1 VRGCKL
7 DDKKTADLL
16 SKLIPYF
23 KEFHPED
30 IINENNRVIV
40 DLNQVYS
47 YGMFEF
53 LDYLNENPYSAIELL
68 NDAYRNAY
76 FSYKMEDSD
85 CTVTVNNLPE
95 SLNRNSKRKPMT
107 IEDIKGEH
115 YGKLVEIEGI
125 VVMATKIK
133 LALKE
138 AMYICASCG
147 QKKKVTVERPFE
159 VQIDPICPKCA
170 QNMLLLDEESKYI
183 DYQELKIQQ
192 PLDLMEDPEEP
203 PKFISVLLEDTPGI
217 YCGRIKVTG
226 IPIKNQRNKKIPLHD
241 LLIRGYNCEP
251 VTEKL
256 DLSFDDEEIEQFET
270 LAKNKDVLTILSRRI
285 APQIK
290 GNDIIKQSIV
300 LQQVRGVKK
309 GRKRADSHILL
320 ITDPGT
326 GKSDVLR
333 FISGIPGNVY
343 SSISTA
349 SGVGLTAGVVQERTE
364 IGDST
369 WVIKPGVLVK
379 ANGGTACLDELTV
392 ERSVLSYIL
401 EAMESQTIHISKG
414 GLNTKLPAGCSI
426 LAACNPKYGR
436 YNEHVAVIEQINIP
450 APLLSRFDLIFP
462 IKDTPNRNRD
472 SDIAYHI
479 LDTHIALM
487 DKSKN
492 EEIGL
497 FSETI
502 DGIKVDFDFFCKYI
516 AYARQKTPK
525 FTKESKEVIHDFYLN
540 LRKTSVQIT
549 ARQLEALVRLSEA
562 HAKVRLKS
570 EVEPEDAKF
579 AIYLMIESLK
589 EVAYDP
595 ETDSFDIDKIFGTSR
610 NERSKLNIIFDII
623 KRSSKVAYGGMITRE
638 DLLTEAQLEG
648 IPELEVIDLIGK
660 LKVIGDIYEP
670 KIGFYKDARA

>member
-1 VRGCKL
+1 M

-270 LAKNKDVLTILSRRI
+270 LAKNKDVLTIL
-285 APQIK
+285 
-290 GNDIIKQSIV
+290 
-300 LQQVRGVKK
+300 
-309 GRKRADSHILL
+309 
-320 ITDPGT
+320 
-326 GKSDVLR
+326 
-333 FISGIPGNVY
+333 
-343 SSISTA
+343 
-349 SGVGLTAGVVQERTE
+349 QE
-364 IGDST
+364 
-369 WVIKPGVLVK
+369 
-379 ANGGTACLDELTV
+379 EL
-392 ERSVLSYIL
+392 
-401 EAMESQTIHISKG
+401 H
-414 GLNTKLPAGCSI
+414 P
-426 LAACNPKYGR
+426 
-436 YNEHVAVIEQINIP
+436 
-450 APLLSRFDLIFP
+450 
-462 IKDTPNRNRD
+462 
-472 SDIAYHI
+472 
-479 LDTHIALM
+479 
-487 DKSKN
+487 KSK
-492 EEIGL
+492 EM
-497 FSETI
+497 T
-502 DGIKVDFDFFCKYI
+502 
-516 AYARQKTPK
+516 
-525 FTKESKEVIHDFYLN
+525 
-540 LRKTSVQIT
+540 
-549 ARQLEALVRLSEA
+549 
-562 HAKVRLKS
+562 
-570 EVEPEDAKF
+570 
-579 AIYLMIESLK
+579 
-589 EVAYDP
+589 
-595 ETDSFDIDKIFGTSR
+595 
-610 NERSKLNIIFDII
+610 
-623 KRSSKVAYGGMITRE
+623 
-638 DLLTEAQLEG
+638 
-648 IPELEVIDLIGK
+648 
-660 LKVIGDIYEP
+660 
-670 KIGFYKDARA
+670 

>member
-1 VRGCKL
+1 L
-7 DDKKTADLL
+7 DDKKIADLRPKITDYL
-16 SKLIPYF
+16 
-23 KEFHPED
+23 KENYSED
-30 IINENNRVIV
+30 MLKESERVAV
-40 DLNQVYS
+40 DLNGMYH

-53 LDYLNENPYSAIELL
+53 IEFIESDPKEAINLL
-68 NDAYRNAY
+68 KECYYDAYHV
-76 FSYKMEDSD
+76 YKGERAD
-85 CTVTVNNLPE
+85 CTVTIKNLP
-95 SLNRNSKRKPMT
+95 LMINKNSRGNERT
-107 IEDIKGEH
+107 IEDIKGKTH
-115 YGKLVEIEGI
+115 GKLVEIEGI
-125 VVMATKIK
+125 IVMATKIK

-138 AMYICASCG
+138 AVHICTACG
-147 QKKKVTVERPFE
+147 EKRRTKIERPF
-159 VQIDPICPKCA
+159 QANFDPVCPKCA
-170 QNMLLLDEESKYI
+170 QNMTLLEDESEYV
-183 DYQELKIQQ
+183 DFQELKIQQ

-203 PKFISVLLEDTPGI
+203 PKFISVLLEDTQGI
-217 YCGRIKVTG
+217 YCGRVKVTG
-226 IPIKNQRNKKIPLHD
+226 IPIKNQKNKNIPLHD
-241 LLIRGYNCEP
+241 LLILGYNCEP
-251 VTEKL
+251 ISEKL
-256 DLSFDDEEIEQFET
+256 DVSFNDEEIEQFET
-270 LAKNKDVLTILSRRI
+270 LAKNKDVLKILSRRI

-369 WVIKPGVLVK
+369 WGIKPGVLVK

-436 YNEHVAVIEQINIP
+436 YGNNVAVIEQINIP

-648 IPELEVIDLIGK
+648 IPELEVIDLISK

-670 KIGFYKDARA
+670 KLGFYKDARA